1 MLTWERAQGA
11 ILVKLGGEL
20 DHKSAGP
27 IREEMDELLSDKRIH
42 RLILD
47 LNDVEFMDSSGIGMI
62 LGRYRL
68 MQKRGGS
75 VCVRS
80 RNRAVDRILDVAGLY
95 RIVEKLD

>member
-1 MLTWERAQGA
+1 MLVCEKAKNA
-11 ILVKLGGEL
+11 ILVKLSGDL
-20 DHKSAGP
+20 DHKSAGI
-27 IREEMDELLSDKRIH
+27 IREELDEMLSDERIQ

-47 LNDVEFMDSSGIGMI
+47 LNDLEFMDSSGIGVI

-80 RNRAVDRILDVAGLY
+80 KNRAVDRILDVAGLY
-95 RIVEKLD
+95 RIVEKID

>member
-1 MLTWERAQGA
+1 VLVCERSSNA
-11 ILVKLGGEL
+11 ILVKLKGEL
-20 DHKSAGP
+20 DHRNAGH
-27 IREEMDELLSDKRIH
+27 IREELDEMLSDEKIR

-47 LNDVEFMDSSGIGMI
+47 LNGLEFMDSSGIGVI

-75 VCVRS
+75 VCVKN

-95 RIVEKLD
+95 RIVEKID